1 MRIRKMIFFMLLFSM
16 LLSAAPGAFADGY
29 RLKEEIREY
38 DSTVYTYN
46 SDGNLVRASY
56 MEGGQEYGYAE
67 YSYAKDGS
75 LAEKSEWMG
84 YGKLIFHYD
93 RKGTKIELDN
103 PGVGGDVFLE
113 GGEQGRIERN
123 ANGNIT
129 KMTVRSIFAGE
140 KDKVY
145 TYLYDEEGRIKTFEI
160 SDFRRD
166 TFDYSSSG
174 YTRTSTSL
182 YDGTTTVRERYN
194 ARGQLTESTDQ
205 YGNVYT
211 YIYNAEGDLIKQLMP
226 GEEHFDYLYEKDANG
241 NVIKMTAVFSGEGEP
256 LITEYRYEKAE

>member
-1 MRIRKMIFFMLLFSM
+1 MKSRKTMVFVLLCSL
-16 LLSAAPGAFADGY
+16 LLSAVPGAFADGY
-29 RLKEEIREY
+29 RLKEEVREY

-46 SDGNLVRASY
+46 SNGTLARASY

-75 LAEKSEWMG
+75 LAEKAEWMG

-103 PGVGGDVFLE
+103 PGAGGDVFLE

-129 KMTVRSIFAGE
+129 KMTVHSMLAGQ

-160 SDFRRD
+160 SGFRRD

-174 YTRTSTSL
+174 FTRTSTSL
-182 YDGTTTVRERYN
+182 YDGTSTVRERYN
-194 ARGQLTESTDQ
+194 ARGQLTESTDM
-205 YGNVYT
+205 YGNNFT
-211 YIYNAEGDLIKQLMP
+211 YEYDAEGLLSEKHMP
-226 GEEHFDYLYEKDANG
+226 GEVYYSYRYEKDANG
-241 NVIKMTAVFSGEGEP
+241 NVIKMTAVFSEGGEQV
-256 LITEYRYEKAE
+256 TEYRYEKAE